1 MPRNSTTRSRSRRLR
16 GRRSMPVLPDVLR
29 PGLRI
34 VFCGTGAGRRSA
46 EVGAYYAMPGNR
58 FWPTLHAVGL
68 TPRQLEPRE
77 FPTGCRLPHRA
88 DRRRQGACRR
98 RQRTG
103 GGRGRRQG
111 ARNAYRQRSRPRFS
125 PSPAR
130 RRQASSSRRPTGR
143 IAYGLQE
150 SGIGS
155 TRLFVLPSPSGLATS
170 YWSIEPWR
178 EAARLAGARGR

>member
-1 MPRNSTTRSRSRRLR
+1 
-16 GRRSMPVLPDVLR
+16 MPVLPDVLR

-58 FWPTLHAVGL
+58 FWPTLYAVGL
-68 TPRQLEPRE
+68 TPRQLEPRD
-77 FPTGCRLPHRA
+77 FPKVVDYRIGLTDVAKEHVGADSELVVSEADVRA
-88 DRRRQGACRR
+88 LETRI
-98 RQRTG
+98 
-103 GGRGRRQG
+103 
-111 ARNAYRQRSRPRFS
+111 ARVA
-125 PSPAR
+125 PALLAFTSKKA
-130 RRQASSSRRPTGR
+130 ASLVLRRPTGR

-150 SGIGS
+150 SGLGS

-178 EAARLAGARGR
+178 EAARLTGARGR